1 MTLFL
6 LFSLRLIIHLLY
18 ITDMTQSDRVIDI
31 LKQAVIM
38 EHRGKAL
45 YTQVAEQTKSPDVEK
60 IFRTMAEEEQ
70 VHIDFLQKQFATY
83 KKKGSFDE
91 LDLKQESG
99 GEQVAD
105 LILTDSIKRE
115 ISGAGF
121 EAAAISAAIDMETKS
136 IEAYAARA
144 KEATDP
150 NEKALYDW
158 LANWEKGHHKLLLDL
173 NRQLTEQVWYDNNFW
188 PF

>member
-1 MTLFL
+1 ME
-6 LFSLRLIIHLLY
+6 
-18 ITDMTQSDRVIDI
+18 QSDKAIDI

-45 YTQVAEQTKSPDVEK
+45 YTQVAEQTKSADVEK
-60 IFRTMAEEEQ
+60 IFRIMADEEQ
-70 VHIDFLQKQFATY
+70 LHIDFLQRQLANY
-83 KKKGSFDE
+83 KKTGSFDQN
-91 LDLKQESG
+91 DFG
-99 GEQVAD
+99 TADAGEQVVD
-105 LILTDSIKRE
+105 LILTDSIKKE

-144 KEATDP
+144 LEATDP
-150 NEKALYDW
+150 NEKALYEW
-158 LANWEKGHHKLLLDL
+158 LSNWEKGHHKMLLEL
-173 NRQLTEQVWYDNNFW
+173 NKQLTEQIWYDNNFW